1 MNCEPHENHDGM
13 QVWLSEDDVDQL
25 LDAAKDTER
34 RIAFALGCKCG
45 LRSAEIL
52 DVSPDDLVDSDVGH
66 MLIIEDGKGG
76 KYRETPI
83 SNQLVTQIETID
95 DYRDESSD
103 SPILSVENT
112 NSLRY
117 WIKRTREQ
125 LAEETGDDRWNYVS
139 MHDLRRTW
147 ATSLA
152 SKDVDPLIVCDWG
165 GWNDLDTFL
174 DHYRGTYSPD
184 AQRREREKVDWF

>member
-1 MNCEPHENHDGM
+1 MNTTPHDNQDGRK
-13 QVWLSEDDVDQL
+13 VWLSEDDVDLL

-34 RIAFALGCKCG
+34 RIAFALGCQCG

-52 DVSPDDLVDSDVGH
+52 DVTPNDVVDTQAGH
-66 MLIIEDGKGG
+66 MLTVRHGKGD

-83 SNQLVTQIETID
+83 PNQLVTQINTID

-103 SPILSVENT
+103 QPIISVDGT

-117 WIKRTREQ
+117 WIKTTREQ
-125 LAEETGDDRWNYVS
+125 LAEQTDDDRWNFVS

-165 GWNDLDTFL
+165 GWEDLDTFL
-174 DHYRGTYSPD
+174 DHYRGSYSPE
-184 AQRREREKVDWF
+184 AQARERAKVDWL

>member
-1 MNCEPHENHDGM
+1 M
-13 QVWLSEDDVDQL
+13 VWLSEDDVDQL

-34 RIAFALGCKCG
+34 RIAFALGARCG
-45 LRSAEIL
+45 LRSHEIL
-52 DVSPDDLVDSDVGH
+52 QVSPDDLVDTQAGH
-66 MLIIEDGKGG
+66 MLIVKHGKGD

-83 SNQLVTQIETID
+83 PNQLVTQIETID
-95 DYRDESSD
+95 DYRDDSSD
-103 SPILSVENT
+103 SPILSVDNT

-117 WIKRTREQ
+117 WIQTTREQ
-125 LAEETGDDRWNYVS
+125 LSEETGDDRWNFVS

-152 SKDVDPLIVCDWG
+152 SKDVDALIVCDWG

-174 DHYRGTYSPD
+174 RHYRGTYSPE
-184 AQRREREKVDWF
+184 AQRRERDKVDWL

>member
-1 MNCEPHENHDGM
+1 MNTTPHDNQEGRK
-13 QVWLSEDDVDQL
+13 VWLSEDDVDLL

-34 RIAFALGCKCG
+34 RIAFALGCQSG

-52 DVSPDDLVDSDVGH
+52 DATPNDVVDTQAGH
-66 MLIIEDGKGG
+66 MLKVRHGKGD

-83 SNQLVTQIETID
+83 PNQLVTQINTID

-103 SPILSVENT
+103 KPIISVDGT

-117 WIKRTREQ
+117 WIKTTREQ
-125 LAEETGDDRWNYVS
+125 LAEQTEDDRWHFVS

-174 DHYRGTYSPD
+174 EHYRGSYSPE
-184 AQRREREKVDWF
+184 AQKRERAKVDWL

>member
-1 MNCEPHENHDGM
+1 MNSEPHDNSDSM
-13 QVWLSEDDVDQL
+13 MVWLSEDDVGQL

-66 MLIIEDGKGG
+66 MLIIEDGKGD

-83 SNQLVTQIETID
+83 PSQLVTQIETID
-95 DYRDESSD
+95 DYRDESSE

-117 WIKRTREQ
+117 WIKSTREE
-125 LAEETGDDRWNYVS
+125 LVEETGDDRWNYVS

-165 GWNDLDTFL
+165 GWDDLDTFL
-174 DHYRGTYSPD
+174 QHYRGTYSPE
-184 AQRREREKVDWF
+184 AQRRERDKVDWL